1 MQTPL
6 QVPPPRILLVV
17 LLAIVVLV
25 WAWTIPAHAS
35 NPDEIRRVIEL
46 INQERA
52 LRGVHPLQHDPRL
65 DVAAQRHSDD
75 EAEHDFVGH
84 DGTDGSTFWSR
95 VTDVGFEPQILGE
108 VLTAGNP
115 NADSA
120 VNAWFTSPPHHEI
133 LMYPD
138 LAWIGVGHSTHQGTR
153 YTDYWVV
160 EVGVSGN
167 PMPDPPPPTPTATAT
182 SVTPA
187 YPGPYVTPTPTVPPT
202 PFPPDVVRR
211 MLPRIFL
218 PAISDRGR

>member
-6 QVPPPRILLVV
+6 QVPPPRILLLV

-25 WAWTIPAHAS
+25 WAWAMPAQAS

-46 INQERA
+46 INQERV
-52 LRGVHPLQHDPRL
+52 RYGVRPLQHDPRL
-65 DVAAQRHSDD
+65 DVASDRHSDD

-108 VLTAGNP
+108 VLTAGQP
-115 NADSA
+115 TADEA
-120 VNAWFTSPPHHEI
+120 VHALLNSPPHHEI

-138 LAWIGVGHSTHQGTR
+138 LDWIGVGHARRAGTH

-167 PMPDPPPPTPTATAT
+167 PLPPPA
-182 SVTPA
+182 VPA
-187 YPGPYVTPTPTVPPT
+187 YPGPIFTPTPTVPPT
-202 PFPPDVVRR
+202 PFPPDITR
-211 MLPRIFL
+211 RIFPRVFL
-218 PAISDRGR
+218 PELIERDH